1 MSTLI
6 EEGQVLS
13 EYDAIPTLLRFHN
26 SGAWMRCIVGPV
38 GSGKTT
44 AAAWEVCHDLPFYI
58 FQECGIRRTKWVV
71 VRNTYRELEDTT
83 MQTILEWFP
92 FGNMIQKTL
101 TYRLEYPKPGLR
113 VDLLFRSCDKPA
125 DIKKFKSLEVT
136 GFWIDESIEVR
147 DDVKRMLKNRAGRYP
162 KLCPVRFGIETTNPP
177 EVEDPAYSQYRW
189 IHRAPPGPVSPG
201 KPLQDHEGFW
211 QPPFENRA
219 WLRPG
224 YYEDLRADYRDNP
237 DWIERYIEGKPGI
250 LVKGKQV
257 YNNWNRKYNL
267 AEGPIS
273 WMQGADVYMG
283 WDNSGNVP
291 AAVLGQVVSPFRLQV
306 LREYWSD
313 KMGITD
319 FTQYVMAELG
329 REFPGMGIKEHF
341 GDPAGAAQFSKK
353 DGGFTSNAELMEAY
367 GVKVISADNN
377 LTARITAVDRMLARR
392 DGLLIDASCRRLVN
406 GFIGGYCYPELMG
419 WPGEFADKPIKNKYS
434 HPHDALQYMLMSLF
448 GAHEAKAEDPGAYR
462 RLNMLDQ
469 NRRRSKPLRGEKDNG
484 RSESINKKGIG
495 RVTYT
500 S

>member
-1 MSTLI
+1 MITETEELI
-6 EEGQVLS
+6 EDYQP
-13 EYDAIPTLLRFHN
+13 IPTVDRFHR
-26 SGAWMRCIVGPV
+26 SSAWMRCLVGPV

-44 AAAWEVCHDLPFYI
+44 GAAMEVCWLLPLLLLQRYEI
-58 FQECGIRRTKWVV
+58 HRTKWLV

-83 MQTILEWFP
+83 MQTIFEWFP
-92 FGNMIQKTL
+92 GGRMIQKSL
-101 TYRLEYPKPGLR
+101 TYRLYWDEFAMT
-113 VDLLFRSCDKPA
+113 VDLLFRSCDKPG
-125 DIKKFKSLEVT
+125 DMKKFKSLEIT
-136 GFWIDESIEVR
+136 GFWIDESIEIR
-147 DDVKRMLKNRAGRYP
+147 DDVKLMIKSRAGRYP

-177 EVEDPAYSQYRW
+177 EVEDPTYSQYKW
-189 IHRAPPGPVSPG
+189 IFRAPPGPVPPG
-201 KPLQDHEGFW
+201 EPLEDYEGFW
-211 QPPFENRA
+211 QPPYENNEH
-219 WLRPG
+219 LRPG
-224 YYEDLRADYRDNP
+224 YYADLRADYRDNP
-237 DWIERYIEGKPGI
+237 DWLERYIEAKPGI
-250 LVKGKQV
+250 LVVGKQV
-257 YNNWNRKYNL
+257 YHNWNRKYNL
-267 AEGPIS
+267 AEKPIS
-273 WMQGADVYMG
+273 WMQEADVYMG

-329 REFPGMGIKEHF
+329 REYPGMGIKEHF

-392 DGLLIDASCRRLVN
+392 DGLLIDPSCRRLVN

-448 GAHEAKAEDPGAYR
+448 GAHEAKAEDPGEYR

-500 S
+500 R